1 MAAKLLFFS
10 TLFRSLLVVFHHSN
24 PAFPSDGLPTIPCG
38 LFARCGIPS
47 YKLISEC
54 EFASVPS
61 INCSDAFHN
70 GRIDPKY
77 YRKTMKRSDQ
87 DIETSINTK
96 EPRLEIEESA
106 TRSSLATQEGTERD
120 NNSSKS
126 ALVKKALRRSLE
138 LKQDLKVRQAASQES
153 SLKKI
158 TEGNERLREWSQV
171 VNSGGFSNIFARCD
185 LSCQICRPSLNLS
198 WNKNQGWPFSFI
210 TTST

>member
-24 PAFPSDGLPTIPCG
+24 PAFPSDGLPTIRCG
-38 LFARCGIPS
+38 LFALFHMRSCGIPWH
-47 YKLISEC
+47 KLISEC

-70 GRIDPKY
+70 GQIDPKY
-77 YRKTMKRSDQ
+77 YRKTIKRSDQ

-96 EPRLEIEESA
+96 EPRLEIGESA

-171 VNSGGFSNIFARCD
+171 VNSAGLIFLRDAISRVRFVA
-185 LSCQICRPSLNLS
+185 LL
-198 WNKNQGWPFSFI
+198 
-210 TTST
+210 

>member
-1 MAAKLLFFS
+1 M
-10 TLFRSLLVVFHHSN
+10 R
-24 PAFPSDGLPTIPCG
+24 
-38 LFARCGIPS
+38 
-47 YKLISEC
+47 
-54 EFASVPS
+54 
-61 INCSDAFHN
+61 
-70 GRIDPKY
+70 
-77 YRKTMKRSDQ
+77 RSDQ

-106 TRSSLATQEGTERD
+106 TRSSLATQDGTERD

-171 VNSGGFSNIFARCD
+171 VNSAGYFCEMRSLVSD
-185 LSCQICRPSLNLS
+185 LSPFSESLVEQEPSLALFIYQAPNVRFQYWS
-198 WNKNQGWPFSFI
+198 FSGY
-210 TTST
+210 SPES